1 MDLSILRRQD
11 PKPGVPRP
19 ERRRRVRHKLH
30 TPVYASFSG
39 PRSSMVVD
47 LSELLDV
54 HEDGFS
60 VQTVE
65 KLEANRPVNLCL
77 DLVETKSYVHGM
89 GHVVWTDGSGRAA
102 VRFSSLPDSARR
114 LLKEWLFVNLLIACA
129 NHDARAQQLAQP
141 GPEPAPPPTD
151 QSAVPDLSGLFSA
164 LDVVRREIRA
174 VGTDFDAA
182 LHLVTLRALTFTGA
196 SGAAL
201 ALLTGDEMICRARA
215 GDPAPPLGTQV
226 DVQQGLSGECVRS
239 ARLVSC
245 RDTETDPRVDR
256 ELCRALGM
264 GSILAAPIVS
274 DFRVVGLLEAFS
286 PRAQAFTSTQET
298 ALDRLAYLVPGQP
311 PLTPQAPAA
320 AEALPLP
327 SPSVLPTRPTP
338 KATPETE
345 TEGLEPLRGLSVHRS
360 RLVLVVSAASL
371 AALAVGYAS
380 APALEKLWRAN
391 APAAL
396 QVNASKDSSSAAAN
410 PVTDARSAA
419 ARVAAAKTPE
429 ELRRLAE
436 QGDKDAEWALG
447 VRYHNGDGV
456 TQSDTQAA
464 QWFLRAAEQGHVLAQ
479 ATLGAYYWAGRG
491 VPQDLSKAYFWSVL
505 ARAGNDEA
513 SKYRVAVL
521 TSRMSRAQVTAAQQ
535 QAEAWIQQHASG
547 AKPNAN

>member
-11 PKPGVPRP
+11 PKPGVPLP
-19 ERRRRVRHKLH
+19 ERRRRIRHKLH

-39 PRSSMVVD
+39 PSSSMVVD

-102 VRFSSLPDSARR
+102 VRFSNLPDPARR

-129 NHDARAQQLAQP
+129 NRDARAQQLAQP
-141 GPEPAPPPTD
+141 GAEPAPPPAE

-174 VGTDFDAA
+174 VGTDLDAA
-182 LHLVTLRALTFTGA
+182 LHLVTLRALSLTGA

-201 ALLTGDEMICRARA
+201 ALLTDDEMICRARA

-226 DVQQGLSGECVRS
+226 DVQQGLSGECVRT

-245 RDTETDPRVDR
+245 SDTETDPRVDR
-256 ELCRALGM
+256 EFCRALGM

-298 ALDRLAYLVPGQP
+298 ALDRLAYLVHTQP
-311 PLTPQAPAA
+311 PPAPEAPAA
-320 AEALPLP
+320 AEASP
-327 SPSVLPTRPTP
+327 SSAPSVLPARPIP

-345 TEGLEPLRGLSVHRS
+345 TEGLEPLRGLPVHRS
-360 RLVLVVSAASL
+360 RLLLMILTASL

-396 QVNASKDSSSAAAN
+396 QVNASKDSSSTAAN
-410 PVTDARSAA
+410 PVTDARSAT

-436 QGDKDAEWALG
+436 QGDKDAQWALG
-447 VRYHNGDGV
+447 VRYHNGEGV
-456 TQSDTQAA
+456 SQSDTQAA

-547 AKPNAN
+547 AKPNGN

>member
-1 MDLSILRRQD
+1 
-11 PKPGVPRP
+11 
-19 ERRRRVRHKLH
+19 
-30 TPVYASFSG
+30 
-39 PRSSMVVD
+39 
-47 LSELLDV
+47 
-54 HEDGFS
+54 
-60 VQTVE
+60 
-65 KLEANRPVNLCL
+65 
-77 DLVETKSYVHGM
+77 
-89 GHVVWTDGSGRAA
+89 
-102 VRFSSLPDSARR
+102 
-114 LLKEWLFVNLLIACA
+114 
-129 NHDARAQQLAQP
+129 
-141 GPEPAPPPTD
+141 
-151 QSAVPDLSGLFSA
+151 
-164 LDVVRREIRA
+164 
-174 VGTDFDAA
+174 
-182 LHLVTLRALTFTGA
+182 
-196 SGAAL
+196 
-201 ALLTGDEMICRARA
+201 
-215 GDPAPPLGTQV
+215 V

-298 ALDRLAYLVPGQP
+298 ALDRLAYLVPTQP
-311 PLTPQAPAA
+311 PPAPEAPAA
-320 AEALPLP
+320 TEALP
-327 SPSVLPTRPTP
+327 SSAPSVLPARPIP

-360 RLVLVVSAASL
+360 RLLLVLLAASL

-396 QVNASKDSSSAAAN
+396 QVNASKDSSSAPAN
-410 PVTDARSAA
+410 PVTDARAAA
-419 ARVAAAKTPE
+419 ARIAQAKTPE